1 MLYLLAIALC
11 IGADQA
17 VKYYVVT
24 HLELYE
30 SAPLLPGVVELFH
43 IRNTGG
49 GFSILAGH
57 TWVLT
62 VLTAVLMVGIAWALV
77 KKYFPHPMAM
87 WTLTAILGGGLGNL
101 IDRVRLGY
109 VVDMFNFQFISYPV
123 FNVADILVVCGTI
136 GFAAYYLLL
145 PGALGGGPA
154 VHRHLPRL
162 NEPGGGGPGQLRQGR
177 GQKAVQPDA
186 SALTGDRQAYRF
198 HRPSPPGM
206 FFPSVCRGAAG
217 SMRQSRW

>member
-49 GFSILAGH
+49 GFSILTNH
-57 TWVLT
+57 TQLLT
-62 VLTAVLMVGIAWALV
+62 VLTAALMAVIAVLLV
-77 KKYFPHPMAM
+77 KKVFSHPLAM
-87 WTLTAILGGGLGNL
+87 WTLTLILGGGLGNL

-109 VVDMFNFQFISYPV
+109 VVDMFNFQFVSYPV

-145 PGALGGGPA
+145 HDRIAEKETSSNGTDRPASGA
-154 VHRHLPRL
+154 
-162 NEPGGGGPGQLRQGR
+162 
-177 GQKAVQPDA
+177 
-186 SALTGDRQAYRF
+186 
-198 HRPSPPGM
+198 
-206 FFPSVCRGAAG
+206 
-217 SMRQSRW
+217 

>member
-1 MLYLLAIALC
+1 MPYILAIILC
-11 IGADQA
+11 VAADQA
-17 VKYYVVT
+17 VKYYVVS
-24 HLELYE
+24 HLALYDH
-30 SAPLLPGVVELFH
+30 APLIPGIVELFH

-62 VLTAVLMVGIAWALV
+62 VLTAALMAGIGYALV
-77 KKYFPHPMAM
+77 KKFFSHPLAM

-109 VVDMFNFQFISYPV
+109 VVDMFNFQFMSYPV

-145 PGALGGGPA
+145 HEREKPEEAKEPEHGTDSTDGG
-154 VHRHLPRL
+154 
-162 NEPGGGGPGQLRQGR
+162 Q
-177 GQKAVQPDA
+177 
-186 SALTGDRQAYRF
+186 
-198 HRPSPPGM
+198 
-206 FFPSVCRGAAG
+206 
-217 SMRQSRW
+217 

>member
-1 MLYLLAIALC
+1 MLYLLAVALC

-17 VKYYVVT
+17 VKYYVVS

-43 IRNTGG
+43 IQNTGG

-62 VLTAVLMVGIAWALV
+62 VLTAALMAGIAWMLV
-77 KKYFPHPMAM
+77 KKYFPHPLAM
-87 WTLTAILGGGLGNL
+87 WTLTVILGGGLGNL

-109 VVDMFNFQFISYPV
+109 VVDMFNFQFMRYPV

-145 PGALGGGPA
+145 HDRVTKKETDHGTD
-154 VHRHLPRL
+154 
-162 NEPGGGGPGQLRQGR
+162 
-177 GQKAVQPDA
+177 QPD
-186 SALTGDRQAYRF
+186 GGQ
-198 HRPSPPGM
+198 
-206 FFPSVCRGAAG
+206 
-217 SMRQSRW
+217 